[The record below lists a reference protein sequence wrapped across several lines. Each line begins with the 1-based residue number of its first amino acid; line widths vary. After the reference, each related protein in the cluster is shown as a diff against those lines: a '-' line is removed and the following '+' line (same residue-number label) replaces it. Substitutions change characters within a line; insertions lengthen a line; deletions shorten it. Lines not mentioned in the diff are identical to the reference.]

1 MRKEVERKRKN
12 KEIDVN
18 SCLQLLMDVTTDML
32 DSKVDIILLNR
43 KKERKTSYL
52 ILLAW

>member
-1 MRKEVERKRKN
+1 MIDEASYKVRKEVKRKRKN

-32 DSKVDIILLNR
+32 DPKVFVYFL
-43 KKERKTSYL
+43 Y
-52 ILLAW
+52 